1 MMTRVAKDLAK
12 QRKTS
17 RQVKGAMTYPAIM
30 LAVAVLAVAVW
41 HACTAG
47 SDQMA
52 VQRYLATRDARAAR
66 DATWHGTA
74 A

>member
-30 LAVAVLAVAVW
+30 LLVAVLVVTVILTFMMPRFEPLFRMQGDSRPLPIFNIPKMV
-41 HACTAG
+41 HA
-47 SDQMA
+47 
-52 VQRYLATRDARAAR
+52 
-66 DATWHGTA
+66 H
-74 A
+74 